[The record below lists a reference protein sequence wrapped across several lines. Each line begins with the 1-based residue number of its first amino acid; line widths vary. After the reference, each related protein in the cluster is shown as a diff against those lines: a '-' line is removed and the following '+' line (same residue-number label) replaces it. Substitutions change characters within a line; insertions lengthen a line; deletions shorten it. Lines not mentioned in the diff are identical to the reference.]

1 MKEYYNHVALWVK
14 ANKPKYIIVRVTYKP
29 GDYEWLLEPINIFED
44 GSVMIDCFD
53 FEDYVTELFKGDRLK
68 FYKFDPK
75 SFDKEEI

>member
-14 ANKPKYIIVRVTYKP
+14 ANKPKYIIVRVTYKS

-53 FEDYVTELFKGDRLK
+53 FEEYVTELFKGDRLK